1 MTLDYRKTF
10 EIEIINEFQ
19 SAIPSKMLN
28 FVLNNEFD
36 KSDSKTTQTHLL
48 NQLSNMNQINLFK
61 LSLEELEAYHEYLRA
76 IKKYADSIT
85 WKIISKFSNSL
96 ILETWPFLTKIIIE
110 KKI

>member
-19 SAIPSKMLN
+19 SAIHSKMLN
-28 FVLNNEFD
+28 YVLNNELD
-36 KSDSKTTQTHLL
+36 KSDSTNLQTNLL

-85 WKIISKFSNSL
+85 WKIISQFSNSL
-96 ILETWPFLTKIIIE
+96 ILENWPFLTKIIIE

>member
-19 SAIPSKMLN
+19 SAIHSKMLN
-28 FVLNNEFD
+28 YILNNELD
-36 KSDSKTTQTHLL
+36 KSDSTNLQTNLL

-85 WKIISKFSNSL
+85 WKIISQFSNSL
-96 ILETWPFLTKIIIE
+96 ILENWPFLTKIIIE